1 MGLSA
6 DRTVGRLAILASV
19 SALALGLAPAARAG
33 DSQPVT
39 PFYNSNIKPFYAGN
53 IKPFYSSSLKPFF
66 GSKSPFW
73 GDPSAFWGDD
83 AAFTGNTSLW
93 WGTLDPV
100 KYPARNAPAYLKIQP
115 YWTKAGG
122 DWSNIMSSWDSART
136 SSNYRDLA
144 RQIQALLDKAEDFW
158 GDSVKATSGKSFTKA
173 VETPL
178 LNKWGIDLDNPNSL
192 SKLDP
197 TERASFF
204 LEWYDT
210 LMNYAGT
217 DHVDWWMKT
226 VNWSPSLTQTQGSGL
241 GTTIGLLDVTVV
253 GDTTLLK
260 SIVKY
265 DGVST
270 FSNGHGAAVG
280 SLIVGAND
288 KKGVMGIAPK
298 AKVVAYNPFDKTG
311 TASWDDV
318 ADGILMLSRSGASIV
333 NMSLGVPG
341 TTLDRGWN
349 KVFSNFTMA
358 QATRNVVFVTA
369 AGNDGLAQ
377 TNDIRW
383 NFDTN
388 PTLIVVGSVGL
399 DGTIS
404 NFSNTPGYACL
415 LDGGDCKK
423 GNRLMDRFIVAP
435 GELIL
440 VSDDKGGS
448 VRQSG
453 TSFAAPLVSGAIALL
468 HDRWPWL
475 QQYPDETA
483 SIILK
488 SAKDLGAKGTDPVYG
503 VGLLDIQASQ
513 SPLSFNN
520 LRWYSVKNGK
530 QVEMSAADVVKE
542 AQKEKQKSW
551 DAQGRY
557 FYAFETVGKTQR
569 DFAIPLSSKLVGQTF
584 TSLGGAQAYFQA
596 YLVDQMDA
604 WVKRQ
609 SFADG
614 SGTYRL
620 GNRWGA
626 DLTLSMAPRA
636 AQLGFRDEGSTYQTS
651 LKVQGERSTVSFG
664 FGDGAVSLAG
674 QPGFALASD
683 YQADRGGA
691 NPLLGLA
698 SGGGYA
704 KWSLALS
711 DRLQL
716 SAGATGRNERR
727 DGRETP
733 IFDQPGNGAHAYKA
747 GAEHV
752 ALDYRVTDRLDLIGG
767 YTRLREDQALLGI
780 QSLDPQDFAGGATT
794 DGVTFGFNWRAGGKL
809 TVSAAGTFA
818 RTRPAGEAQAMAV
831 SRDGLT
837 SQAYQVS
844 LNGRDLF
851 KRGDAARLTFAQP
864 MFVDHGSLD
873 VQTVEV
879 IDRSTGEIGV
889 VSHNWDISQRR
900 NFSAEALYSMPLLG
914 ERGDLALFGHVET
927 MPGAGLSDLRSY
939 VAGGRFRVAF

>member
-1 MGLSA
+1 
-6 DRTVGRLAILASV
+6 
-19 SALALGLAPAARAG
+19 
-33 DSQPVT
+33 
-39 PFYNSNIKPFYAGN
+39 
-53 IKPFYSSSLKPFF
+53 
-66 GSKSPFW
+66 
-73 GDPSAFWGDD
+73 
-83 AAFTGNTSLW
+83 
-93 WGTLDPV
+93 
-100 KYPARNAPAYLKIQP
+100 
-115 YWTKAGG
+115 
-122 DWSNIMSSWDSART
+122 
-136 SSNYRDLA
+136 
-144 RQIQALLDKAEDFW
+144 
-158 GDSVKATSGKSFTKA
+158 
-173 VETPL
+173 
-178 LNKWGIDLDNPNSL
+178 
-192 SKLDP
+192 
-197 TERASFF
+197 
-204 LEWYDT
+204 
-210 LMNYAGT
+210 
-217 DHVDWWMKT
+217 
-226 VNWSPSLTQTQGSGL
+226 
-241 GTTIGLLDVTVV
+241 
-253 GDTTLLK
+253 
-260 SIVKY
+260 
-265 DGVST
+265 
-270 FSNGHGAAVG
+270 
-280 SLIVGAND
+280 
-288 KKGVMGIAPK
+288 
-298 AKVVAYNPFDKTG
+298 
-311 TASWDDV
+311 
-318 ADGILMLSRSGASIV
+318 
-333 NMSLGVPG
+333 
-341 TTLDRGWN
+341 
-349 KVFSNFTMA
+349 
-358 QATRNVVFVTA
+358 
-369 AGNDGLAQ
+369 
-377 TNDIRW
+377 
-383 NFDTN
+383 
-388 PTLIVVGSVGL
+388 
-399 DGTIS
+399 
-404 NFSNTPGYACL
+404 
-415 LDGGDCKK
+415 
-423 GNRLMDRFIVAP
+423 
-435 GELIL
+435 
-440 VSDDKGGS
+440 
-448 VRQSG
+448 
-453 TSFAAPLVSGAIALL
+453 
-468 HDRWPWL
+468 
-475 QQYPDETA
+475 
-483 SIILK
+483 
-488 SAKDLGAKGTDPVYG
+488 
-503 VGLLDIQASQ
+503 
-513 SPLSFNN
+513 
-520 LRWYSVKNGK
+520 
-530 QVEMSAADVVKE
+530 
-542 AQKEKQKSW
+542 
-551 DAQGRY
+551 
-557 FYAFETVGKTQR
+557 
-569 DFAIPLSSKLVGQTF
+569 
-584 TSLGGAQAYFQA
+584 
-596 YLVDQMDA
+596 MDA

-636 AQLGFRDEGSTYQTS
+636 AQLGFRDEGPTYQTS